1 MDSIELVGAIVTASG
16 IIAGALK
23 LLARDLARA
32 ISKHGQQVQAHTAA
46 LDRNTEA
53 LTDNTAAKTPAP
65 IAPAGR
71 RAGLM
76 LAALALLP
84 LAGCAGTPDPLVIQ
98 AMERHRT
105 IWQEDRRPDLPEDL
119 QAARER
125 EFAAGIRY
133 AQSGGR

>member
-1 MDSIELVGAIVTASG
+1 MDSIELVGAVVSG
-16 IIAGALK
+16 AGLIAGALK

-32 ISKHGQQVQAHTAA
+32 IGKHGQQVA
-46 LDRNTEA
+46 
-53 LTDNTAAKTPAP
+53 DNTAALNRNSEALEAAAEPKAAPAP
-65 IAPAGR
+65 TIR

-76 LAALALLP
+76 LAGLALLLP
-84 LAGCAGTPDPLVIQ
+84 VAGCAGTPDPLIVQ

-105 IWQEDRRPDLPEDL
+105 IWQEDSRPDLPEDL
-119 QAARER
+119 RAARER